1 MREGRRLRLS
11 YANVM
16 STLAVMIA
24 LGGTSYAAFSL
35 PNNSVTSKKIKN
47 GAVHATDLANGAVT
61 GKKLAANAVGTS
73 NLASNAVTSSKI
85 APAAVGT
92 TQLGNAA
99 VTASKLATAAVTST
113 ALAPAAVTSTALAP
127 NSVSES
133 NIVPGSLNGQAF
145 KCAAG
150 DEGLDNRDECFFA
163 ITSGAG
169 LTWTQAVV
177 LCRGH
182 SNTPAT
188 LASPA
193 ELAAAAEVGG
203 SPFATGT
210 FWTSQIATG
219 ATTFS
224 NSTAYDAEV
233 SGGTIVGL
241 FPTQVTST
249 TIPSAAC
256 VYHAAD
262 ES

>member
-24 LGGTSYAAFSL
+24 LGGTCYAAFSL

-47 GAVHATDLANGAVT
+47 GAVHTSDLGNAAVT
-61 GKKLAANAVGTS
+61 GKKLANNAVSTP
-73 NLASNAVTSSKI
+73 KI

-127 NSVSES
+127 NSVNES

-163 ITSGAG
+163 VTNGTG

-177 LCRGH
+177 MCRAH

-193 ELAAAAEVGG
+193 ELQAAAELGG

-219 ATTFS
+219 ASTFS
-224 NSTAYDAEV
+224 SSTAYDAEV
-233 SGGTIVGL
+233 SGGAIVGL
-241 FPTQVTST
+241 FATLVTST

>member
-47 GAVHATDLANGAVT
+47 GAVHTSDLGNAAVT

-99 VTASKLATAAVTST
+99 VTASKLA
-113 ALAPAAVTSTALAP
+113 PAAVTSTALAP

-150 DEGLDNRDECFFA
+150 DEGLDDRDECFFA
-163 ITSGAG
+163 VTSGSG
-169 LTWTQAVV
+169 LTWTEAVAM
-177 LCRGH
+177 CRAH

-193 ELAAAAEVGG
+193 EIEAAAERGG

-210 FWTSQIATG
+210 FWTSQIANG
-219 ATTFS
+219 AATFS

>member
-47 GAVHATDLANGAVT
+47 GAVHTSDLGNAAVT
-61 GKKLAANAVGTS
+61 GKKLANNAVST
-73 NLASNAVTSSKI
+73 AKI
-85 APAAVGT
+85 TPAAVGT

-99 VTASKLATAAVTST
+99 VTASK
-113 ALAPAAVTSTALAP
+113 LAPAAVTSTALAP

-163 ITSGAG
+163 VTSGSG
-169 LTWTQAVV
+169 LTWIEAVAM
-177 LCRGH
+177 CRAH

-193 ELAAAAEVGG
+193 EIEAAAQLGG

>member
-47 GAVHATDLANGAVT
+47 GAVHTSDLGNAAVT
-61 GKKLAANAVGTS
+61 GKKLANNAVSTP
-73 NLASNAVTSSKI
+73 KI

-92 TQLGNAA
+92 TQLGGAA
-99 VTASKLATAAVTST
+99 VTTSK
-113 ALAPAAVTSTALAP
+113 LAPAAVTSTALAP
-127 NSVSES
+127 DSVNES

-163 ITSGAG
+163 VTSGTG
-169 LTWTQAVV
+169 LTWTQAVAM
-177 LCRGH
+177 CRAHGG
-182 SNTPAT
+182 TPAT

-193 ELAAAAEVGG
+193 EIEAAAALGG

-224 NSTAYDAEV
+224 NSTAYGAEV

-241 FPTQVTST
+241 FPTLVTST
-249 TIPSAAC
+249 TIPRAAC